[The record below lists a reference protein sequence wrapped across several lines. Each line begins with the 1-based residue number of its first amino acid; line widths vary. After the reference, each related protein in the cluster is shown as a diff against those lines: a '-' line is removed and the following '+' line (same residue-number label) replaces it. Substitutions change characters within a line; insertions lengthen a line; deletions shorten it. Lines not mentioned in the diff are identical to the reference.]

1 MRGKTL
7 YISFFFN
14 FIGLLPAPSDIF
26 SAILLELGY
35 KYLVGRVRLLS
46 KALQMI

>member
-26 SAILLELGY
+26 SAIHLELRY
-35 KYLVGRVRLLS
+35 KYLISRIRLLG